1 MNSELLPLLSRK
13 NFQLRRYSFG
23 RFDLVQLSTIPTG
36 IGKNLATV
44 LGKLG
49 KNSLYCLY

>member
-1 MNSELLPLLSRK
+1 MNSELLLLLSRK

-23 RFDLVQLSTIPTG
+23 RFDLVQLSAIPTG
-36 IGKNLATV
+36 IVKNLATV

-49 KNSLYCLY
+49 ENSLYCQY